1 MEVWKDIKGY
11 VGLYQVSNF
20 GRVRSLGKGESNVSK
35 MRILKVRK
43 TRCGYI
49 IVNLYKNGIKK
60 TVYIHRLVAEAF
72 IPNLFDYPEVNHKDE
87 DKTNNFCGTPENDF
101 NDGNLE
107 WCDCKYNINYG
118 TRKEKVSY
126 KLTNRKDCS
135 KQVLQYNIDGT
146 LIREWP
152 SIKECVRNGFNDTDI
167 ILCCKGRHKTHKGFI
182 WKYKEVV

>member
-1 MEVWKDIKGY
+1 MEVWKDIKDY
-11 VGLYQVSNF
+11 EGLYQVSNF

-49 IVNLYKNGIKK
+49 IVNLYKNGIMK

-72 IPNLFDYPEVNHKDE
+72 IPNPLNLPQVNHKSEVKDDNRVE
-87 DKTNNFCGTPENDF
+87 
-101 NDGNLE
+101 NLE
-107 WCDCKYNINYG
+107 WCDVNYNINYG
-118 TRKEKVSY
+118 NRKEKVSY

-182 WKYKEVV
+182 WKYKEVS